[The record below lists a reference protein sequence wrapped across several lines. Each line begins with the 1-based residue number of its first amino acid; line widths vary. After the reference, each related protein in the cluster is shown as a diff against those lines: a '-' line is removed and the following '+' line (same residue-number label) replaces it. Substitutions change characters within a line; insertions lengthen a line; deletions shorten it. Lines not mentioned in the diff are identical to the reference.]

1 METTMQKQ
9 TQIKKYKKKEVKL
22 RDIYSRCLITK
33 QILLPIG
40 AIHKNITESIENS
53 ISFHY
58 EGKCINEGYVKPG
71 SSKII
76 SYSSGIIERGV
87 NISFE
92 VVFECMVCFQ
102 VEGALISCVAKNITK
117 AGIKAESATETPSPI
132 VVFIARDHYYMN
144 SYFSSI
150 QEGDPIMIRV
160 IGQRFELND
169 KYISIIAELVS
180 PKTYEDMQ
188 KPPGTKKMITTK

>member
-1 METTMQKQ
+1 MEPTMQKQ

-33 QILLPIG
+33 QILLPIV

-144 SYFSSI
+144 SYFAGI

-160 IGQRFELND
+160 IGQRFELHD
-169 KYISIIAELVS
+169 KYISIIAELVT

-188 KPPGTKKMITTK
+188 KPPGPKKMTTK

>member
-9 TQIKKYKKKEVKL
+9 TQIKKYKKKELKL
-22 RDIYSRCLITK
+22 KDIYSRCLITK
-33 QILLPIG
+33 QILLPIV

-188 KPPGTKKMITTK
+188 KQPGPKK